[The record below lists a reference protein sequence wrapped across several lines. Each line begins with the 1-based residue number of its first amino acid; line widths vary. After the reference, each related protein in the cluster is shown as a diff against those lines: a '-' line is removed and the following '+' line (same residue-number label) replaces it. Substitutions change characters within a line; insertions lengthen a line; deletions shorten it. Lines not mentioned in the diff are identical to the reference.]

1 MAHPLGR
8 LRPFS
13 KSLPM
18 ALLRAREAVM
28 RHFRPALR
36 HFGITEQQ
44 WRVLRALSAVE
55 QSEVMLLAE
64 ATHLLAPS
72 LSRILQDLEK
82 QKLISRR
89 TDSEDMRR
97 SFIFITPQGLDLI
110 DRAGAYSE
118 IIYKRLTEKY
128 GAERLQD
135 LIALLQDLEHMMSEG
150 PPLGADLIA
159 EGEGEAPTK
168 TKRAPRRQA

>member
-1 MAHPLGR
+1 MSDHNAAPPRGK

-44 WRVLRALSAVE
+44 WRVLRALQDTELEITA
-55 QSEVMLLAE
+55 LAE

-72 LSRILQDLEK
+72 LTRILQDLEQRGLVK
-82 QKLISRR
+82 RR
-89 TDSEDMRR
+89 TSAEDMRR
-97 SFIFITPQGLDLI
+97 SLVSVTPE
-110 DRAGAYSE
+110 GAALLVAVGGYSE
-118 IIYKRLTEKY
+118 AIYGQLAARL
-128 GAERLQD
+128 GAERLQT
-135 LIALLQDLEHMMSEG
+135 LLQLLKDVETEFNDG
-150 PPLGADLIA
+150 PAIADQMDFA
-159 EGEGEAPTK
+159 ELSK
-168 TKRAPRRQA
+168 DK

>member
-1 MAHPLGR
+1 MTDQSAAPPRGK

-44 WRVLRALSAVE
+44 WRVLRALQDTELEITA
-55 QSEVMLLAE
+55 LAE

-72 LSRILQDLEK
+72 LSRILQDLEQRGLVK
-82 QKLISRR
+82 RR
-89 TDSEDMRR
+89 TSPEDLRR
-97 SFIFITPQGLDLI
+97 SLVSVSPD
-110 DRAGAYSE
+110 GAELLVAVGGYSE
-118 IIYKRLTEKY
+118 AIYGQLAARL
-128 GAERLQD
+128 GAERLQT
-135 LIALLQDLEHMMSEG
+135 LLLLLKDLEGDLNEG
-150 PPLGADLIA
+150 PPISDQFDLPA
-159 EGEGEAPTK
+159 LPDRK
-168 TKRAPRRQA
+168 

>member
-1 MAHPLGR
+1 MTDHNAAPPRGR

-44 WRVLRALSAVE
+44 WRVLRAL
-55 QSEVMLLAE
+55 QDSEMEATALAE

-72 LSRILQDLEK
+72 LSRILQDLD
-82 QKLISRR
+82 QRGLISRR
-89 TDSEDMRR
+89 TSPEDMRR
-97 SFIFITPQGLDLI
+97 SLI
-110 DRAGAYSE
+110 SVSEPGAVLLTAVGGYSE
-118 IIYKRLTEKY
+118 AIYGQLASRV
-128 GAERLQD
+128 GAERLQT
-135 LIALLQDLEHMMSEG
+135 LLQLLKDLEGDLNEG
-150 PPLGADLIA
+150 PPIADQFDFDEPA
-159 EGEGEAPTK
+159 
-168 TKRAPRRQA
+168 KRK

>member
-1 MAHPLGR
+1 MTDQNVVPPRGK

-44 WRVLRALSAVE
+44 WRVLRALQDTE
-55 QSEVMLLAE
+55 LEVTALAE

-72 LSRILQDLEK
+72 LSRILQDLEQRGLVK
-82 QKLISRR
+82 RR
-89 TDSEDMRR
+89 TSPEDLRR
-97 SFIFITPQGLDLI
+97 SLVSVSAQGAELL
-110 DRAGAYSE
+110 AGVGGYSE
-118 IIYKRLTEKY
+118 AIYGQLSARL
-128 GAERLQD
+128 GAERLQTLLLLLKELEGD
-135 LIALLQDLEHMMSEG
+135 LNEG
-150 PPLGADLIA
+150 PPISDQFDFPELPDR
-159 EGEGEAPTK
+159 K
-168 TKRAPRRQA
+168 